1 MAPNW
6 TRLIR
11 FVAQEDGQIH
21 LGEVDPAEH
30 ADIGLAVLE
39 GKTISAR
46 VITGSVFDGIVSST
60 TLTVLRLLC
69 PLSADDVPLI
79 RCMGLNYRDHA
90 SEANLPVPDVPVLFI
105 KPRTALNGPFPAR
118 IPVPSLAQDGTSDY
132 EAELSFVMGKSG
144 RDISEQDAMGY
155 VLGFTASNDVSART
169 QQFNTSQWC
178 FSKGFDGSC
187 PLGPV
192 LVAPSALGDA
202 HNLRIRA
209 IHNGNVVQDS
219 NTRQPLNRIR
229 SEMVFT
235 VPKIISWLSQG
246 TTLEKGTVIMT
257 GTGPGVGA
265 LRDPKV
271 VLRHNDD
278 IRVEIE
284 HVGTLVNTVHY
295 E

>member
-1 MAPNW
+1 MPPNW
-6 TRLIR
+6 SRLIR
-11 FVAQEDGQIH
+11 FVAREDGQIH
-21 LGEVDPAEH
+21 LGEVDPAAH
-30 ADIGLAVLE
+30 ADVGLAVLE
-39 GKTISAR
+39 GRTVTAR
-46 VITGSVFDGIVSST
+46 AITGSVFDGIVSST
-60 TLTVLRLLC
+60 TLTVRQLLC
-69 PLSADDVPLI
+69 PLSPSDVPLI

-90 SEANLPVPDVPVLFI
+90 AEADLPVPDLPILFI

-118 IPVPSLAQDGTSDY
+118 IPVPALAQDGTSDY
-132 EAELSFVMGKSG
+132 EAELSFVMARSG
-144 RDISEQDAMGY
+144 RDIAEQDAMDY

-192 LVAPSALGDA
+192 LVAPSAVGDP

-209 IHNGNVVQDS
+209 IHNGHVVQDS
-219 NTRQPLNRIR
+219 NTR
-229 SEMVFT
+229 EMVFS
-235 VPKIISWLSQG
+235 VPKIIAWLSQG
-246 TTLEKGTVIMT
+246 TTLEQGTVIMT

-271 VLRHNDD
+271 VLRQDDD

-284 HVGTLVNTVHY
+284 NIGTLVNTVQY

>member
-21 LGEVDPAEH
+21 LGEVNPTEH

-39 GKTISAR
+39 GKTVSAR
-46 VITGSVFDGIVSST
+46 AITGSVFDGIVSST
-60 TLTVLRLLC
+60 TLTVQRLLC
-69 PLSADDVPLI
+69 PLTPDDVPII
-79 RCMGLNYRDHA
+79 RCLGLNYRDHA
-90 SEANLPVPDVPVLFI
+90 SEANLPVPDIPVLFI
-105 KPRTALNGPFPAR
+105 KPRTSLNGPFPAR
-118 IPVPSLAQDGTSDY
+118 IPVPALAQDGTSDY
-132 EAELSFVMGKSG
+132 EAELSFVMAKSG
-144 RDISEQDAMGY
+144 RDIPERDAMDY

-192 LVAPSALGDA
+192 LVAPSAVGDA

-219 NTRQPLNRIR
+219 NTR
-229 SEMVFT
+229 EMVFT
-235 VPKIISWLSQG
+235 IPKIIAWLSQG
-246 TTLEKGTVIMT
+246 TTLEQGTVIMT

-265 LRDPKV
+265 LRNPKV
-271 VLRHNDD
+271 VLRQDDD

-284 HVGTLVNTVHY
+284 HIGTLVNTVQY